1 MKIYTFTLS
10 ETTRRA
16 MIKGIYDRVNEIKKI
31 LDHWKRYN
39 KKVPLITLNAIEQE
53 LLTLQTEVKKLL

>member
-1 MKIYTFTLS
+1 
-10 ETTRRA
+10 

-53 LLTLQTEVKKLL
+53 LLTLETEVKKLL